1 MTTRARK
8 NRIIVSSSLLSG
20 ALIDIANRNDG
31 SVIVYDEEDNKY
43 VHIDLA
49 ALETDPVF
57 QEWLAS
63 NPLDAYALVDHDHEI
78 GDMTLIFNNALI

>member
-8 NRIIVSSSLLSG
+8 NRILVSSNLLSG

-31 SVIVYDEEDNKY
+31 SVIVFDEGENKY

-49 ALETDPVF
+49 ALESDPVF

-63 NPLDAYALVDHDHEI
+63 NPLEGFALADHDHEI
-78 GDMTLIFNNALI
+78 GDMTLIFDNALI